1 MKKDIQLFNSL
12 PDTRAGIKS
21 YVIRAKEG
29 ILEGNLEPFYV
40 AKMLKSFEEIVKQ
53 LRDDAD
59 IKLYIENESDKY
71 HEKTIDAFG
80 AKFTKQ
86 ERVYYDYAYCNDSY
100 LFELYAKLNDIK
112 EQIKE
117 REEFLKHVPEG
128 FVSTET
134 GEIVQ
139 KPIKKIKT
147 IISVTLK

>member
-29 ILEGNLEPFYV
+29 ILKGNLEPFYV

-59 IKLYIENESDKY
+59 IKIYIENESDKY

-86 ERVYYDYAYCNDSY
+86 ERPYYDYSGCNDSY
-100 LFELYAKLNDIK
+100 LSELYSKLDEIK

-117 REEFLKHVPEG
+117 REEFLKHVPDN
-128 FVSTET
+128 FVNSET
-134 GEIVQ
+134 GEIIQ
-139 KPIKKIKT
+139 KPIKTIKT

>member
-86 ERVYYDYAYCNDSY
+86 ERAFYDYSECNDSY
-100 LFELYAKLNDIK
+100 LSELYQKLDEIK

-117 REEFLKHVPEG
+117 REEFLKRVPDG
-128 FVSTET
+128 FVNSDT

-139 KPIKKIKT
+139 KPIKTIKT